1 MSAAHSR
8 ADMERA
14 VLAFQEAKA
23 EAAAAPARVSRSGD
37 ISRES

>member
-23 EAAAAPARVSRSGD
+23 EAAAQA
-37 ISRES
+37 